1 VASGRSTIEISGM
14 VLRLPLLALWWHTIR
29 MLLYKYMPPERRQFL
44 EKLLIRFTP
53 PGLFNDP
60 FDCLPFID
68 GFDASTIRN
77 MVDRPARKIAES
89 LAQKQVSEAFRK
101 RVLAALE
108 LSKASLFKCLLNWQ
122 ESVIVSE

>member
-1 VASGRSTIEISGM
+1 
-14 VLRLPLLALWWHTIR
+14 

-68 GFDASTIRN
+68 GFDASTISPTGNPPALPEDSRSLTAPG
-77 MVDRPARKIAES
+77 VVCEAVFREPLKVYERDRPC
-89 LAQKQVSEAFRK
+89 K
-101 RVLAALE
+101 RMRV
-108 LSKASLFKCLLNWQ
+108 
-122 ESVIVSE
+122 